1 MPVDKR
7 QMLNVPNHQTWFL
20 SMYFSTHT
28 LYLFLILISMA
39 WNAYNTHQYRILNER
54 QSKLENI
61 ITELLPSSST
71 ILSFQ
76 RETTPIEQWF
86 SKLFHF
92 IQQITSK
99 DTTDRDN
106 NKSHTVRMMFFGKT
120 YRES

>member
-7 QMLNVPNHQTWFL
+7 QMLNVPNHPTWFV
-20 SMYFSTHT
+20 SM
-28 LYLFLILISMA
+28 
-39 WNAYNTHQYRILNER
+39 YRILNER